1 MCAAPARQLDAHLPG
16 PSRLVARRRTGQ
28 MGSLPAPF
36 PLSLSFCL
44 TDTPGPPVG
53 GTYSSSTLSRVR
65 AGHEPDAD
73 PTPIPG
79 FSGFYALYAQS
90 NPSRKAVI
98 SPWTSLFIQT
108 HGSRFYPSD
117 AADLDLTDEL
127 QEPPP

>member
-79 FSGFYALYAQS
+79 FSGFYALYAQ
-90 NPSRKAVI
+90 PI
-98 SPWTSLFIQT
+98 
-108 HGSRFYPSD
+108 
-117 AADLDLTDEL
+117 
-127 QEPPP
+127 PPARP